1 MTKIPHFVMET
12 EEYKFIE
19 QAIIISKR
27 LLPAYSSKFSKKKYM
42 MYQLFTI
49 LLYKVW
55 TNKSYR
61 DVIEIIASN
70 PAFVNLLSLSEIPHF
85 TTIQKF
91 SERIDRRLITYVFNK
106 ILKFF
111 YGLLGNRM
119 IIDSTGF
126 SVNYHSFYYDKRL
139 KEFGRRVKKK
149 YVKTTICVDDQSQ
162 LIVSYSVY
170 FGHIHDSKEFKK
182 TLENMDK
189 EIIGKF
195 KIIIGDKGYDSEENH
210 IIAKEYGLV
219 AIIPARYEDVPIHRT
234 RGENRKRM
242 KRHLPKEYNRRPIVE
257 TVHYAIKRKS
267 GSFVRSR
274 IPELSE
280 KEIAIKII
288 AYNIRRIVVLNDF
301 GIIFYR
307 ALTIK

>member
-1 MTKIPHFVMET
+1 MAYYIMTKIHQFVMKT
-12 EEYKFIE
+12 EEYKFIK

-91 SERIDRRLITYVFNK
+91 SERIDRRIITYVFNQ

-162 LIVSYSVY
+162 LIVSYDAY
-170 FGHIHDSKEFKK
+170 FGDIHDSKEFKK
-182 TLENMDK
+182 TLENSRPLLVIRDMIQK
-189 EIIGKF
+189 
-195 KIIIGDKGYDSEENH
+195 KIT
-210 IIAKEYGLV
+210 L
-219 AIIPARYEDVPIHRT
+219 
-234 RGENRKRM
+234 
-242 KRHLPKEYNRRPIVE
+242 LPKS
-257 TVHYAIKRKS
+257 TV
-267 GSFVRSR
+267 FWQ
-274 IPELSE
+274 
-280 KEIAIKII
+280 
-288 AYNIRRIVVLNDF
+288 
-301 GIIFYR
+301 
-307 ALTIK
+307 